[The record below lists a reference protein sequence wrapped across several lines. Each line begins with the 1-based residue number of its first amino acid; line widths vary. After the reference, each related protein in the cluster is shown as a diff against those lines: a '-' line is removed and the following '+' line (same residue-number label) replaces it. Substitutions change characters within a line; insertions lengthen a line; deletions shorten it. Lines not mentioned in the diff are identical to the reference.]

1 MKKINIKCGN
11 KMGLLSANVR
21 TNIKYGN
28 NKYKI

>member
-1 MKKINIKCGN
+1 MGINVKCGN